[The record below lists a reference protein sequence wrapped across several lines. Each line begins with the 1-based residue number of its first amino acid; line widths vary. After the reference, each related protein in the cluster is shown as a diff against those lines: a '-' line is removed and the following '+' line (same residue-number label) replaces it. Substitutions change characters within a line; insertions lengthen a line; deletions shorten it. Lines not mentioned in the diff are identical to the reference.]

1 MLVFESSKNR
11 RDIIL
16 VERKINKA
24 ITLLNKVKIKYINNI
39 NVLDYNCNKFGVK
52 NAKDFEEKWNEYCK
66 MREYEKKFRENT
78 EMLNANNE
86 NLVIM
91 LKELGVKDADIWI
104 SRCEAIVDSREMVEI
119 RHELN
124 QRRQMLR
131 ERIENN
137 EKLKEGI
144 ISQLDEM
151 INAHP
156 EIKGE
161 LLGIIKEY
169 SNV

>member
-1 MLVFESSKNR
+1 
-11 RDIIL
+11 
-16 VERKINKA
+16 
-24 ITLLNKVKIKYINNI
+24 
-39 NVLDYNCNKFGVK
+39 
-52 NAKDFEEKWNEYCK
+52 
-66 MREYEKKFRENT
+66 
-78 EMLNANNE
+78 
-86 NLVIM
+86 
-91 LKELGVKDADIWI
+91 
-104 SRCEAIVDSREMVEI
+104 MVEI

-131 ERIENN
+131 ECIENN

>member
-1 MLVFESSKNR
+1 
-11 RDIIL
+11 
-16 VERKINKA
+16 
-24 ITLLNKVKIKYINNI
+24 
-39 NVLDYNCNKFGVK
+39 
-52 NAKDFEEKWNEYCK
+52 
-66 MREYEKKFRENT
+66 
-78 EMLNANNE
+78 MLNANNE

-91 LKELGVKDADIWI
+91 LKELVVKDADIWI

-144 ISQLDEM
+144 ISQLDAM

>member
-1 MLVFESSKNR
+1 
-11 RDIIL
+11 
-16 VERKINKA
+16 
-24 ITLLNKVKIKYINNI
+24 
-39 NVLDYNCNKFGVK
+39 
-52 NAKDFEEKWNEYCK
+52 

-144 ISQLDEM
+144 ISQLDAM

>member
-1 MLVFESSKNR
+1 MHLPEFQR
-11 RDIIL
+11 RCSYLSHQKTGSDIIL

-24 ITLLNKVKIKYINNI
+24 ITLLNNVKIKYINNI

-91 LKELGVKDADIWI
+91 LKELGLKMLYMDK
-104 SRCEAIVDSREMVEI
+104 
-119 RHELN
+119 
-124 QRRQMLR
+124 QM
-131 ERIENN
+131 
-137 EKLKEGI
+137 
-144 ISQLDEM
+144 
-151 INAHP
+151 
-156 EIKGE
+156 
-161 LLGIIKEY
+161 
-169 SNV
+169 